1 MTEQSTLRRRVIPLT
16 LFPLLGLCAVLLFAA
31 LLISLRLEK
40 TVADLIEQ
48 RAKLIASQVVEVTEG
63 GLRFGISVVDQ
74 APLKRKLES
83 LMSSDNQLLKIRVI
97 GDQGSPVFT
106 AAQGRDTSD
115 LAWPTLRRAL
125 SYEPSTQSERYVR
138 SWREKSERH
147 VLLQVRDAM
156 GLTGAIV
163 WVVYSN
169 DSARATFTQTIDRL
183 LVACMW
189 MILVGAL
196 IFSLFVATIWYP
208 WEEHINT
215 HHSSSGTDSSALVE
229 SPIPGVSVDTVMKE
243 ISTAERALDAI
254 EHKMRGAQP

>member
-16 LFPLLGLCAVLLFAA
+16 LFPLFGLCAVLLFAA

-48 RAKLIASQVVEVTEG
+48 RTKLITSQVVEVAEG

-83 LMSSDNQLLKIRVI
+83 LISSDDQLLKIRVI
-97 GDQGSPVFT
+97 GDQGNPVFT
-106 AAQGRDTSD
+106 AAQGRTTSD

-125 SYEPSTQSERYVR
+125 SQEPSSQSERYVR
-138 SWREKSERH
+138 SWKEKSERH
-147 VLLQVRDAM
+147 VLMQVRDAI
-156 GLTGAIV
+156 GQTAAIV

-169 DSARATFTQTIDRL
+169 DSARATFMQTIDRL
-183 LVACMW
+183 LLACMW

-208 WEEHINT
+208 WEEHINA
-215 HHSSSGTDSSALVE
+215 HYSASGTDSSALVE

>member
-1 MTEQSTLRRRVIPLT
+1 M
-16 LFPLLGLCAVLLFAA
+16 LLFAA

-97 GDQGSPVFT
+97 GDQGTPVFT
-106 AAQGRDTSD
+106 AAQGRATSD

-138 SWREKSERH
+138 SWKEKSERH
-147 VLLQVRDAM
+147 VLMQVRDAM

>member
-1 MTEQSTLRRRVIPLT
+1 M
-16 LFPLLGLCAVLLFAA
+16 LLFAA

-106 AAQGRDTSD
+106 AAQGRATSD